1 MPDLSPILATKLDV
15 LRNNEMPGAKL
26 FLFKEGSTSDRSLV
40 TITFDPAKPAGQVLR
55 GWRINPRRFDR
66 FGTPFLELQ
75 IARTKKYTAESL
87 APVRGFAVMR
97 RGETTATIQR
107 CEPVGVAA
115 LATEP
120 VWKFAA
126 TGRTS
131 QVHDITPLADLFGLE
146 DGSGYFELEDGTG
159 NIGLEA

>member
-1 MPDLSPILATKLDV
+1 MPDLAPILATKLDV

-26 FLFKEGSTSDRSLV
+26 FLFKEGTTGARALTPIVFDV
-40 TITFDPAKPAGQVLR
+40 TKASGQVLR

-66 FGTPFLELQ
+66 FGQPFLELLV
-75 IARTKKYTAESL
+75 ARTKTYTAEAL
-87 APVRGFAVMR
+87 APVRGFCVIR
-97 RGETTATIQR
+97 RGELVGTIQR
-107 CEPVGVAA
+107 CEPSGIAS

-120 VWKFAA
+120 IWKFTA

-131 QVHDITPLADLFGLE
+131 QLHTIANLFGLE

-159 NIGLEA
+159 NIALEA